1 MFHRISA
8 DVVVLIHFF
17 WILFLLFGGFW
28 GVKHKIVRIFHLSG
42 LILAFILQLTD
53 WCCPLTYL
61 EVWLRSKHSP
71 FLSYTGSFIVHT
83 IEKIVYI
90 EVSRYIILVLTIVL
104 CGLNVW
110 IYFKKNGQFLGMTLS
125 HVPTQ
130 LFSNNIIDFKQLIA
144 FIHRAC

>member
-1 MFHRISA
+1 MLYRISA

-28 GVKHKIVRIFHLSG
+28 GVKHRIVKIFHLSG

-53 WCCPLTYL
+53 WYCPLTYL
-61 EVWLRSKHSP
+61 EVWVRSKHSP
-71 FLSYTGSFIVHT
+71 FLTYTGSFIVHY

-90 EVSRYIILVLTIVL
+90 EVSRSIILVLTIVL

-110 IYFKKNGQFLGMTLS
+110 IYFRKSG
-125 HVPTQ
+125 
-130 LFSNNIIDFKQLIA
+130 
-144 FIHRAC
+144 